1 MGPRAGL
8 YVVKYCADIQVATK
22 ISPPPAVHVGV
33 QLRFSTFMYVYRLK
47 LVLLLL
53 LRQFLLLLPQDLFL
67 VQTVSSIG
75 PMNVDAC

>member
-1 MGPRAGL
+1 
-8 YVVKYCADIQVATK
+8 
-22 ISPPPAVHVGV
+22 
-33 QLRFSTFMYVYRLK
+33 MYVYRLK